1 MKRFVRQNY
10 IGEGG
15 YVFAQSPE
23 EIARQSGLSR
33 VARLASNE
41 NPLPPPASVVE
52 AGLSALREGNRY
64 PEARPAALIDALR
77 RHHGDY
83 SFIIGNGMDGVIE
96 TVVRTVVSPGD
107 RVVVS
112 TPTFSFYG
120 LAAEAQ
126 GGVVVP
132 VPRAAGF
139 SVDAGVFV
147 DACRGAKIAF
157 LCSPN
162 NPTGNALPVEAVRE
176 ILDGIDC
183 LLFLDNAYVE
193 FSGLDYRPLM
203 DEYDTLIEGRTM
215 SKAYSLAGL
224 RFGYAF
230 VPAGLLP
237 YLNRAATPFSVNT
250 VALAAAGAAL
260 ADRGHIDQTV
270 AHVRRWRERFLA
282 EIDRPVSPSDANFVL
297 VDVAPM
303 TGDEAT
309 ARLAKKGVIVRSCR
323 SFSGLADHYIRVS
336 VGSEQENELFLE
348 EINRL

>member
-77 RHHGDY
+77 CHHGDY

-132 VPRAAGF
+132 VPRAADF
-139 SVDAGVFV
+139 SVDVGAFV
-147 DACRGAKIAF
+147 DACRGAKVAF

-193 FSGLDYRPLM
+193 FSGLDYRHLM

-260 ADRGHIDQTV
+260 ADQGHIDQTV

-336 VGSEQENELFLE
+336 VGSETENELFLK

>member
-1 MKRFVRQNY
+1 MKRFVRQIY
-10 IGEGG
+10 TGEGG
-15 YVFAQSPE
+15 YVFAKSPE
-23 EIARQSGLSR
+23 EIARLSGLSEI
-33 VARLASNE
+33 ARLASNE
-41 NPLPPPASVVE
+41 NPLPPPPSVIE

-64 PEARPAALIDALR
+64 PEARPAALIAALR
-77 RHHGDY
+77 RCHGDY

-96 TVVRTVVSPGD
+96 NVVRAVVDPGD

-132 VPRAAGF
+132 VPREADF
-139 SVDAGVFV
+139 SVDAGAFIE
-147 DACRGAKIAF
+147 ACRGAKIAF

-162 NPTGNALPVEAVRE
+162 NPTGNALSVETVRE

-193 FSGLDYRPLM
+193 FSGIDYRPLM

-230 VPAGLLP
+230 VPDALLP
-237 YLNRAATPFSVNT
+237 YLNRAATPFTVNA
-250 VALAAAGAAL
+250 VALAAAEAAL
-260 ADRGHIDQTV
+260 AEQGHIDRT
-270 AHVRRWRERFLA
+270 AAYVRLWRERFLA
-282 EIDRPVSPSDANFVL
+282 GIDRPVAPSDANFVL

-309 ARLAKKGVIVRSCR
+309 ARLAERGVIARSCR

-336 VGSEQENELFLE
+336 VGSERENEVFLE

>member
-10 IGEGG
+10 LGEGG

-64 PEARPAALIDALR
+64 PAARPAALIDALR

-132 VPRAAGF
+132 VPRAADF
-139 SVDAGVFV
+139 SVDLGPFV
-147 DACRGAKIAF
+147 EACQGAKIAF

-162 NPTGNALPVEAVRE
+162 NPTGNALSVEAVRE

-260 ADRGHIDQTV
+260 ADQGHIDQTV
-270 AHVRRWRERFLA
+270 AHVRAWRERFLA
-282 EIDRPVSPSDANFVL
+282 EIDRPVSPSDANFIL

-309 ARLAKKGVIVRSCR
+309 ARLAGRGVIVRSCR

-336 VGSEQENELFLE
+336 IGSEQENEMFLE
-348 EINRL
+348 EIKRL

>member
-64 PEARPAALIDALR
+64 PAARPAALIDALR

-132 VPRAAGF
+132 VPRAADF
-139 SVDAGVFV
+139 SVDAGAFV

-162 NPTGNALPVEAVRE
+162 NPTGNALSVEAVRE
-176 ILDGIDC
+176 ILEGIDC

-193 FSGLDYRPLM
+193 FSGIDYRPLM

-215 SKAYSLAGL
+215 SKAHSLAGL

-260 ADRGHIDQTV
+260 ADQGHIDQTV

-309 ARLAKKGVIVRSCR
+309 ARLANKGVIVRSCR

-336 VGSEQENELFLE
+336 VGSEPENELFLK

>member
-1 MKRFVRQNY
+1 MKRFVRQVY
-10 IGEGG
+10 TGEGG
-15 YVFAQSPE
+15 YVFARSPE
-23 EIARQSGLSR
+23 EIARLNGLSGLC
-33 VARLASNE
+33 RLASNE

-64 PEARPAALIDALR
+64 PEARPDALIAALR
-77 RHHGDY
+77 RCHGDY

-96 TVVRTVVSPGD
+96 NVVRTVVDPGD

-132 VPRAAGF
+132 APREADF
-139 SVDAGVFV
+139 SVDVRAFV
-147 DACRGAKIAF
+147 EACRGAKIAF

-162 NPTGNALPVEAVRE
+162 NPTGNALPVETVRE

-193 FSGLDYRPLM
+193 FSGIDYRLLM

-230 VPAGLLP
+230 VPEALLP
-237 YLNRAATPFSVNT
+237 YLNRAATPFAVNV
-250 VALAAAGAAL
+250 VALAAVGAAL
-260 ADRGHIDQTV
+260 AEQGHVDLTAARARV
-270 AHVRRWRERFLA
+270 WRERFLA
-282 EIDRPVSPSDANFVL
+282 GISRPVAPSDANFVL

-303 TGDEAT
+303 TGDEAA
-309 ARLAKKGVIVRSCR
+309 ARLAGKGVIVRSCR

-336 VGSEQENELFLE
+336 IGSDRENEVFLE

>member
-10 IGEGG
+10 LGEGG

-64 PEARPAALIDALR
+64 PAARPAALIDALR

-132 VPRAAGF
+132 VPRAADF

-224 RFGYAF
+224 MFGYAF

-260 ADRGHIDQTV
+260 ADQGHIDQTV

-336 VGSEQENELFLE
+336 VGSEPENELFLK
-348 EINRL
+348 EIKRL